1 MTSTVRTSSSRLDML
16 VPGGEKLAPVWS
28 VEVIETEQ
36 RERLAVLRAGRDSAR
51 VSGLR
56 SRLAA
61 AAQTDENLMPLFI
74 EAVENDVTLGEICST
89 LREAWGEY
97 RPGNWV

>member
-1 MTSTVRTSSSRLDML
+1 MNEFVTGD
-16 VPGGEKLAPVWS
+16 APA
-28 VEVIETEQ
+28 VETLKVDPVIETEQ
-36 RERLAVLRAGRDSAR
+36 RERLAVLRARRDGAR